1 MTSRALDPGLARE
14 RTSLS
19 WTRTSLAV
27 MANGLLVMVRHEKAF
42 PLPVAACLA
51 GLSLVVALLALVNA
65 ALRSGVVR
73 QPGAE
78 VGAPTG
84 SVVTLGVGVTVLCLA
99 TGVAIV
105 GWS

>member
-1 MTSRALDPGLARE
+1 MTSKALDVGLARE

-27 MANGLLVMVRHEKAF
+27 MANGLLVMLRHEKAF

-51 GLSLVVALLALVNA
+51 GLSLVVALLALTHA

-73 QPGAE
+73 QSGAQI
-78 VGAPTG
+78 GASTG
-84 SVVTLGVGVTVLCLA
+84 PVVTLGVGLTVLCFA
-99 TGVAIV
+99 TGVSIV

>member
-1 MTSRALDPGLARE
+1 MTRALDIGLARE

-27 MANGLLVMVRHEKAF
+27 MANGLLVMIRHEKAF
-42 PLPVAACLA
+42 LLPVAAGLA
-51 GLSLVVALLALVNA
+51 GLSLVVALLALAHA

-73 QPGAE
+73 QPDAQI
-78 VGAPTG
+78 GAPT
-84 SVVTLGVGVTVLCLA
+84 SAVVTLGIGVTLLCLA
-99 TGVAIV
+99 TGVALV

>member
-1 MTSRALDPGLARE
+1 MTSRAFDPGLARE

-27 MANGLLVMVRHEKAF
+27 MANGLLVMVRHERAF
-42 PLPVAACLA
+42 PLPVAAGLA
-51 GLSLVVALLALVNA
+51 GLSLVAALLALAHA

-73 QPGAE
+73 EPGAQI
-78 VGAPTG
+78 GAPTG
-84 SVVTLGVGVTVLCLA
+84 AVVTLGLAVTILCLA

-105 GWS
+105 SWS